1 MLRHLRDKGN
11 GMTRETERERQEG
24 PLDLLSQ
31 HTIGIRDANKEL
43 ILLQWRPVFG
53 LRILSVAVTGVS
65 ENNKRERGEE
75 EAQAL
80 THINKIKGF
89 IIFLLA
95 K

>member
-53 LRILSVAVTGVS
+53 LRILSVAVTGVRPTKGS
-65 ENNKRERGEE
+65 EGKRRLRLS
-75 EAQAL
+75 L
-80 THINKIKGF
+80 TSTKSK
-89 IIFLLA
+89 A
-95 K
+95 S